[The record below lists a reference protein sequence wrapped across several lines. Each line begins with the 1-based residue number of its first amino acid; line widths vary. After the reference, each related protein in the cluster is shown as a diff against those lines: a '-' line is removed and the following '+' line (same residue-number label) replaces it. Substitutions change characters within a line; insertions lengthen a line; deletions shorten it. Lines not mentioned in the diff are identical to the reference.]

1 MSYTPPPAVTTGQL
15 ATASDYNTY
24 VKDNIIALH
33 RFWTILDKSGTYAV
47 TPADVNLRTIIQC
60 TGTFVLSLPA
70 ANNAS
75 IEVPVNGLRIV
86 NIGTGVITLTPTSPS
101 TIIGAAT
108 FTVTIQYQSL
118 EIIPDSA
125 TNDWRI
131 F

>member
-1 MSYTPPPAVTTGQL
+1 MAYNTPPAVTTGQL

-24 VKDNIIALH
+24 VKDNIISLH
-33 RFWTILDKSGTYAV
+33 RFWTIVNKVALYTV
-47 TPADVNLRTIIQC
+47 VPADINLRTILQC
-60 TGTFVLSLPA
+60 SGTFVLTLPP
-70 ANNAS
+70 ANTGT

-86 NIGTGVITLTPTSPS
+86 NTGTGTITLTPSGG

-108 FTVTIQYQSL
+108 FIMTIQYQSL
-118 EIIPDSA
+118 EIIPDAA